1 MPDKDEKIRRE
12 ILNWLYDRFEE
23 NPNGYWTDEGFFEGL
38 SSFDKEDV
46 VYNVER
52 MDGEFVEKEGAL
64 GKRVAWIHITPR
76 GIEELHE
83 QGHET
88 ILGTDTR
95 YAILEVLYEADR
107 QNPGFAYLGRDDV
120 LDAVDA
126 SDDEIDQNVWYLK
139 EKRIVETSGGGGGLF
154 YHRVKITK
162 RGSERYE
169 QYEQDGV
176 EIPRAGGRSTL
187 LQASIGP
194 NEAGKAENLFRDF
207 VELAQDEV
215 IIIDRFAREGLYDLL
230 QHVPSG
236 VEIKVITTDR
246 VTGQDY
252 QQRVK
257 QFAQQH
263 SDIQVRY
270 LSDNNWEFHDRY
282 VVRDREDAWAWGHS
296 FHDAGDTQ
304 HTASELK
311 PINRESILGQFN
323 TAWQSATVLQ

>member
-1 MPDKDEKIRRE
+1 MTDKDEKIRRE
-12 ILNWLYDRFEE
+12 ILKWLYDRFEE
-23 NPNGYWTDEGFFEGL
+23 DPNGHWTDEGFFEGL

-64 GKRVAWIHITPR
+64 GKRIAWIQITPG

-83 QGHET
+83 QVYDT
-88 ILGTDTR
+88 ILNADTR
-95 YAILEVLYEADR
+95 YAILEVLYDTDR
-107 QNPGFAYLGRDDV
+107 QNPGLAYLGRDDL
-120 LDAVDA
+120 LDAVDV
-126 SDDEIDQNVWYLK
+126 SEDEIDQNVWYLK
-139 EKRIVETSGGGGGLF
+139 EKRIVETSGAGGGLF

-162 RGSERYE
+162 RGSERHE

-176 EIPRAGGRSTL
+176 EIPRAGGRSAL

-230 QHVPSG
+230 QHIPSG
-236 VEIKVITTDR
+236 VEINVVTTDR
-246 VTGQDY
+246 VTGQGY

-270 LSDNNWEFHDRY
+270 LSDSNWEFHDRY
-282 VVRDREDAWAWGHS
+282 VIRDREDAWAWGHS

-311 PINRESILGQFN
+311 PINRESIINQFN
-323 TAWQSATVLQ
+323 TAWQRANVLL